1 MEQGDWPV
9 QIIATQDVA
18 CGARL
23 WSASGRRRATI
34 VTKATFFLVRGAA
47 MRLVNPAPILLGD
60 QHHESSVDRS
70 VLAASDMAPYLPR
83 AEAMFNGHAYAPTP
97 SPFVPVRFAVVGS
110 RPLIDK
116 TLHVFGERMWLEG
129 DQTTAPVPFT
139 RIPIRWERA
148 YRGPAGFEENPLGMP
163 RGPNLAVHNLHDPHD
178 PEAPAGLGPI
188 APYWPPRRRLL
199 RNLEP
204 SLLAVPEPA
213 LPDTFAWSFFHAA
226 PPDQRCSFFEGNEWV
241 VLEGLHPEH
250 PRFESQLPN
259 VRARARIY
267 GADSTGFREI
277 GLSADTLWVDGDR
290 SLCCV
295 LWRGNFEVES
305 DEMLASAQI
314 FAGLEMPDR
323 PIPWPDRS
331 SKQPEPAQPQPAQ
344 PQPAPDYDATLHA
357 AASPLAASAV
367 KAPGANAGSPYVP
380 VRQPSGV
387 MPAFVQP
394 VTPAAPMVQEPPAP
408 RASRL
413 AALADDPAPQ
423 PAVQPA
429 AQASAT
435 PVAPPPGSRNWVPG
449 STMASVG
456 VQQIAELR
464 GLVDSPP
471 VVTSMPMR
479 DEPVAPGPDSITN
492 VQRDPRLAAALDAQS
507 AALTVQAPTSLAPGS
522 SPISMSST
530 VTQPPS
536 ELRKLLSE
544 AEQAPPSAEP
554 AMGGMFED
562 SPTVAPEMS
571 DIARIVEEAEAL
583 AIAAEPRAPKQE
595 PIGTRPSPAQLAAAM
610 RGQRTTIRGL
620 GSEKFLRE
628 AEPAPTTARAP
639 LQSPEEPTAQLP
651 IPDILLKLAAEPSSA
666 RAPQGAPEAEPQRDP
681 PPSVQAV
688 AQQQQPAA
696 PVIRHAPVE
705 LDDLDEDD
713 TGRPTLTGMEAPP
726 MSQLGASPQVH
737 HGETRMEIERRIREG
752 ESLDGLDM
760 SDLDLSGFDF
770 SGKSLK
776 GCRFDRANLKR
787 CRMHGVNLTG
797 ASLEGTDLGE
807 AVLDEAVLERT
818 NLVAAK
824 LTGASLRAAFL
835 TDANLTTI
843 DGRRAAFD
851 RASGQRTLFCRAR
864 LDGASFLVSQL
875 DGADLTEAQVD
886 GASFEGSLLP
896 DLRGYELS
904 AEDASFTRVNLRN
917 ARFDGAV
924 MTRARFD
931 QVIADDTMWDR
942 AVLDG
947 VDFQRAALGGASFTK
962 ASLRGADFSHAMLA
976 ESRFNRANLS
986 GAKLVGVEM
995 ELLTLDGADLSGII
1009 TSE

>member
-23 WSASGRRRATI
+23 WSASGRRRATF
-34 VTKATFFLVRGAA
+34 VAKATFFLVRGGA

-60 QHHESSVDRS
+60 QHHEGSVDRS

-83 AEAMFNGHAYAPTP
+83 AEAMFSGHAYAPTP

-163 RGPNLAVHNLHDPHD
+163 RGANLAVHNLHDPHD

-204 SLLAVPEPA
+204 SVLAVPEPA

-290 SLCCV
+290 SLCCL

-314 FAGLEMPDR
+314 FAGLEMPGR

-331 SKQPEPAQPQPAQ
+331 SKPAPIAEVAPAA
-344 PQPAPDYDATLHA
+344 PAPDYDATLHA

-367 KAPGANAGSPYVP
+367 KAPEAALPYVP

-394 VTPAAPMVQEPPAP
+394 VTPATPPVTPEPAPP

-413 AALADDPAPQ
+413 AALADDPAPVPAGTQ
-423 PAVQPA
+423 PPVAQPPVPQPA
-429 AQASAT
+429 AARS
-435 PVAPPPGSRNWVPG
+435 WVPG

-464 GLVDSPP
+464 GLVDAPP
-471 VVTSMPMR
+471 VVTSISTP
-479 DEPVAPGPDSITN
+479 EPPHAPGPESITN
-492 VQRDPRLAAALDAQS
+492 VQRDPRLVAMLDAQ
-507 AALTVQAPTSLAPGS
+507 AAGAQPAPGS
-522 SPISMSST
+522 FAPASSPVSMSST

-536 ELRKLLSE
+536 ELRKLLNE
-544 AEQAPPSAEP
+544 AEQAPSAQPP
-554 AMGGMFED
+554 AAEMFED

-583 AIAAEPRAPKQE
+583 AIANEARATKQE
-595 PIGTRPSPAQLAAAM
+595 PVGTRPSPAQLAAAM

-620 GSEKFLRE
+620 GSDKLLRE
-628 AEPAPTTARAP
+628 AAELAPTTARAP
-639 LQSPEEPTAQLP
+639 LQSPEAPTAQLP
-651 IPDILLKLAAEPSSA
+651 IPDVLLKLAAEPSSA
-666 RAPQGAPEAEPQRDP
+666 RPPLTDAEPAREP

-688 AQQQQPAA
+688 AQQAPSS
-696 PVIRHAPVE
+696 PVIRHAAVE
-705 LDDLDEDD
+705 LDDLDEDE

-726 MSQLGASPQVH
+726 MSQVGASPQVH

-770 SGKSLK
+770 SGKSLQ

-787 CRMHGVNLTG
+787 CRLHGANLTG

-824 LTGASLRAAFL
+824 LTGASLRATFL

-851 RASGQRTLFCRAR
+851 RASGQRTLMCRAR
-864 LDGASFLVSQL
+864 LDGASFVGSQL

-904 AEDASFTRVNLRN
+904 AEDATFSRVNLRN

-995 ELLTLDGADLSGII
+995 ELLTLDGADLSGIV
-1009 TSE
+1009 TNE